1 MKNKTLTVI
10 RHEFL
15 ATVKRRGFWIGLIVV
30 PIFSGLI
37 ALISI
42 VGSVTATAAS
52 AAGRQND
59 AGKPLGYVDAAG
71 VLARLE
77 AAGGVPGEYVRFPG
91 EALARQELARGAI
104 GGFYLIPADVIAR
117 GNVTFIADQF
127 TPLDSLDRSRAFR
140 GVIELALLDGD
151 RAAQTR
157 IARPVVIE
165 RRAAVAPQEA
175 KGGVGLPFSPAPV
188 VVTLLFFGVLM
199 TASSY
204 LMNGVSTEKENR
216 VMEVLMSSVTP
227 MQLLIG
233 KILGLSLV
241 GLLQLGLW
249 MGSGLSLVRFI
260 PIASQFMG
268 GIDAGTIVWS
278 FVFFVLGYFTYA
290 ALLAGLGA
298 LMPTSREAAQYTF
311 FVILPLI
318 LPMYFLNAFMLDPNG
333 AASTALSL
341 FPLTSPIGMIA
352 RMSATDVPLWQIAL
366 SAALTAATA
375 AAAVWI
381 VSRLFRAQMLLSGT
395 RPSVRQIASAL
406 RG

>member
-1 MKNKTLTVI
+1 MSKTLTVI

-30 PIFSGLI
+30 PIFTGVI
-37 ALISI
+37 TLISV
-42 VGSVTATAAS
+42 VGSTAATAAS
-52 AAGRQND
+52 AAGRQNEAD
-59 AGKPLGYVDAAG
+59 RPMGYVDAPG
-71 VLARLE
+71 VLARLR
-77 AAGGVPGEYVRFPG
+77 AAGGVPSQYVQFSQ
-91 EALARQELARGAI
+91 EAEARGALGRGEI
-104 GGFYLIPADVIAR
+104 SGFYLIPADVIAR
-117 GNVTFIADQF
+117 GGVTFIADQF
-127 TPLDSLDRSRAFR
+127 TPFESLDRTRAFR
-140 GVIELALLDGD
+140 SVIELALLDGD
-151 RAAQTR
+151 RAAHAR
-157 IARPVVIE
+157 FSRPVTIE
-165 RRAAVAPQEA
+165 RRSAVAPQES

-188 VVTLLFFGVLM
+188 IITLVFFGVLM

-227 MQLLIG
+227 MQLLVG

-249 MGSGLSLVRFI
+249 MGSGLSLIRFV
-260 PIASQFMG
+260 PLVSQFMG
-268 GIDAGTIVWS
+268 GIDAATIAWS

-318 LPMYFLNAFMLDPNG
+318 LPMYFLNAFMLNPNG
-333 AASTALSL
+333 TASTALSL
-341 FPLTSPIGMIA
+341 FPLTAPIGMIA
-352 RMSATDVPLWQIAL
+352 RMSATDVPFAEIAL
-366 SAALTAATA
+366 SAAMLAVTA
-375 AAAVWI
+375 AAAIWI
-381 VSRLFRAQMLLSGT
+381 VTRLFRAQMLLSGT
-395 RPSVRQIASAL
+395 RPSLRQIATAL